1 MKKLSMIILIIANLF
16 CTASED
22 ENKAKLAFPQVTSI
36 LSPSDSFYFFYPREI
51 DKTLTTN
58 CGIATPGTISTPGVP
73 GTPTVPT
80 TGTTGTA
87 SSRRTILS
95 QLVFKTGET
104 LTMKFLYDSNQFQG
118 ALDQQQGFTLTGG
131 IFGHT
136 VTGRQGTVK
145 WSGQSLGYIDESNT
159 AAQALTFLMVDINLR
174 GTFTPG
180 ATNSGIA
187 PVECNTSDG
196 TNCTSSVTTTKC
208 FTDNNKTCMTT
219 SSTTGTPVTISG
231 SINCNATNVIPQ

>member
-1 MKKLSMIILIIANLF
+1 MKKLSIIVLMVANLF
-16 CTASED
+16 CAASED
-22 ENKAKLAFPQVTSI
+22 ENKAKLTFPEVTSI

-80 TGTTGTA
+80 TGTTGTN

-104 LTMKFLYDSNQFQG
+104 LTMKFLFDSNQFQG

-145 WSGQSLGYIDESNT
+145 WNGQGIGYIDESNT
-159 AAQALTFLMVDINLR
+159 AAQALTFLMVDVNLR
-174 GTFTPG
+174 GTFTQG
-180 ATNSGIA
+180 ATASGVT
-187 PVECNTSDG
+187 PVECNTNGDG
-196 TNCTSSVTTTKC
+196 RCTSSITTTKC
-208 FTDNNKTCMTT
+208 FTQDFINCMSNNT
-219 SSTTGTPVTISG
+219 SGVAVTISG